1 MNLSSFLR
9 WMTPIYQT
17 YKLLKNTAMMHANG
31 RDMAKLSLFDP
42 EGRSVADP
50 YYGDEQDFE
59 QMYTHLQQIANRY
72 ITAWQL
78 DHQALLV

>member
-1 MNLSSFLR
+1 MDDANLSDL
-9 WMTPIYQT
+9 QT
-17 YKLLKNTAMMHANG
+17 LKNTAMMHANG

-59 QMYTHLQQIANRY
+59 QMYAHLQQIANRY

-78 DHQALLV
+78 DHQALLAID